1 MANDYEVFKGKD
13 LSQLFRDIY
22 NNQRTTASQITILI
36 DSLRPLIKNAGD
48 AAVIVPLIRDYLDVS
63 VKNDSHIVRLAA
75 IVERLYAAEKLT
87 SSEGGIG
94 MLSEDEKAALML
106 SAENELKQ
114 IRGGHADVQK
124 QLDTTKSVVKE
135 LTAGSDDESDS
146 DDDDNTDAP

>member
-48 AAVIVPLIRDYLDVS
+48 AAVIVPLVRDYLDVS
-63 VKNDSHIVRLAA
+63 VKNDSHLVRLAA

-87 SSEGGIG
+87 SAEGGIG
-94 MLSEDEKAALML
+94 MLSEEEKASLML
-106 SAENELKQ
+106 SAESELRQ

-124 QLDTTKSVVKE
+124 QLDTTKNVVKE
-135 LTAGSDDESDS
+135 LTDGVQDEEENGDEQ
-146 DDDDNTDAP
+146 